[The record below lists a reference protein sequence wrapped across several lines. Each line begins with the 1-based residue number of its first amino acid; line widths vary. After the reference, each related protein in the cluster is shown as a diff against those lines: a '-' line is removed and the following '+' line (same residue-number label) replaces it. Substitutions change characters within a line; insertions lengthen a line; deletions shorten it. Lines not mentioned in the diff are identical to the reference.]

1 LQAIATASLPAG
13 GKLPIDECHAIDRAQ
28 PLGMSAPARGWIV
41 ELQAREDGLWG
52 RVEWTPTGRQLMEDK
67 AYVGISPAILHTQQ
81 GQVLQV
87 LRASLTNTPNL
98 QGLTSLHTENTTMDW
113 RTKLIEQLGLD
124 GEADDA
130 AIQAALS
137 AKTSAVQTEHSQNL
151 LQHPAVLA
159 LQSEVADL
167 TGRLQGLQEDGER
180 AAATA
185 FVDAAIAAGRVGVKP
200 LREDYIA
207 LHMENADRAQK
218 LINAQPAVIGTAVA
232 DGAVSQGEGTGGLT
246 AEDRLVM
253 STFGID
259 EAAYRESLV
268 AAGLMKGAI

>member
-1 LQAIATASLPAG
+1 
-13 GKLPIDECHAIDRAQ
+13 
-28 PLGMSAPARGWIV
+28 
-41 ELQAREDGLWG
+41 
-52 RVEWTPTGRQLMEDK
+52 
-67 AYVGISPAILHTQQ
+67 
-81 GQVLQV
+81 
-87 LRASLTNTPNL
+87 
-98 QGLTSLHTENTTMDW
+98 MDW